1 MIELCFLTSLLY
13 LASSL
18 GPRLALDMKKL
29 IPVSGA
35 GEDRRGAFGAVLR
48 PPACHGLG
56 WRGRR
61 PRYGDQGPAAHTRV
75 TEHFTIT
82 EKAPARVFSWLKAP
96 TSAFTFKKLLRHYA
110 KQTLTPR

>member
-1 MIELCFLTSLLY
+1 MDITLRVMQELSFLTSLLY

-29 IPVSGA
+29 IPVSGE
-35 GEDRRGAFGAVLR
+35 GKESVSPGVQR

-56 WRGRR
+56 WRSRDQ
-61 PRYGDQGPAAHTRV
+61 RYGHQGPAAHTRV

-82 EKAPARVFSWLKAP
+82 EKVLTRAFSSLKVP
-96 TSAFTFKKLLRHYA
+96 TSAFTFHIVTIK
-110 KQTLTPR
+110 TLT